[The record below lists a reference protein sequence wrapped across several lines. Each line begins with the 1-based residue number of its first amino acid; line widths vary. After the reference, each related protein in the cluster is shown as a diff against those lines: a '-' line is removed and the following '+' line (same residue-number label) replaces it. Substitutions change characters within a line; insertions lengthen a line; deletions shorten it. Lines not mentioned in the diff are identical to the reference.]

1 MSDLIKSLL
10 RAASHRSGKK
20 KRAKRKTKRRAGK
33 RKPKIVFRTRT
44 RTIVKVR
51 RVRVKG
57 HTVRRKTSKKRRAK
71 KSGKRKLQFGSPAW
85 RKKYMKGKRR

>member
-20 KRAKRKTKRRAGK
+20 KKAKRKTKRRASK

-51 RVRVKG
+51 RVRVG
-57 HTVRRKTSKKRRAK
+57 HTAKRKTSKKRRAK
-71 KSGKRKLQFGSPAW
+71 KSGKRKLKFGSPAW
-85 RKKYMKGKRR
+85 RKKYMKRGR